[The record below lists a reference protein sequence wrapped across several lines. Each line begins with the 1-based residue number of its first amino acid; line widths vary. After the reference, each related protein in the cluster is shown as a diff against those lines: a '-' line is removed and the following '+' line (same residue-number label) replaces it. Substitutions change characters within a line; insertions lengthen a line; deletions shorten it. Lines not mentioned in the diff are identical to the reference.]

1 MCGTPQVETTFSWMA
16 MAATLVTRKRC
27 GLYMASRAKG
37 PRVTMLGVSSV
48 VRCSWADRR
57 SLAKPKGIFLLAL
70 EVFITSNLFT
80 WFLVRRKKIPAIGR
94 HRATMGACP
103 GGWRPSSAGDWHPA
117 GVVPVGASQP
127 GPLLLPT
134 SCRQVLWPSWK

>member
-37 PRVTMLGVSSV
+37 PRVTMSGVSSV
-48 VRCSWADRR
+48 VRCSWANRR
-57 SLAKPKGIFLLAL
+57 SLTKPKGIFLLAL

-80 WFLVRRKKIPAIGR
+80 WFLVRRKKKFQLLAGTEQPWALVLE
-94 HRATMGACP
+94 AGAP
-103 GGWRPSSAGDWHPA
+103 
-117 GVVPVGASQP
+117 PVLVTGTQ
-127 GPLLLPT
+127 
-134 SCRQVLWPSWK
+134 QVWCL